1 MKSKKQKRPIKGRT
15 KHRREP
21 KEGNVKLNNLGS
33 ARKKLNV
40 QNFLLHVFNPQAT
53 NVIYIYGAP
62 SKARNANVAYI
73 WTYVWQR

>member
-40 QNFLLHVFNPQAT
+40 
-53 NVIYIYGAP
+53 
-62 SKARNANVAYI
+62 
-73 WTYVWQR
+73 